1 MGYPSAVSSPVK
13 TPERAVMVYVALSG
27 GRGGWGGGGVGV
39 VCIMQIESLRMY

>member
-27 GRGGWGGGGVGV
+27 GRGGWGGVGV